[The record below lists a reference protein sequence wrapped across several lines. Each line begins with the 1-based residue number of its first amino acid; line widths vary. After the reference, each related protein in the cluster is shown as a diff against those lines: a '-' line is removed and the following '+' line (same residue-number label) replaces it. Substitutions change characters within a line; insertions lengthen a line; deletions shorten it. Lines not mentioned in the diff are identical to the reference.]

1 MVLVLQNL
9 QRSVI
14 IDRIESETSMNLP
27 QIIFFD
33 FDNTLIDSKTHAIPA
48 SALDALHRLV
58 DKGIKIAIASGRS
71 HFLLK
76 ETGALNLVP
85 WSGLCLSNG
94 QVVIKGT
101 EDVIHH
107 HFLPKVGVLNVI
119 ETAKSLNMNVYF
131 STPHGDFMMET
142 ANELVFE
149 AHHFFNE
156 PIPLPGVYVD
166 QPIDK
171 LLIYAPKGYDYAPY
185 KAIEGLTTFVSV
197 STYAD
202 IATKGVSK
210 LSAIHELLD
219 DLGLDHRFTAFGD
232 SQNDMEMLQGATISV
247 AMGNAD
253 PKLKAIADHITDD
266 VDQDGL
272 WKALVKLGYFETS
285 A

>member
-1 MVLVLQNL
+1 
-9 QRSVI
+9 
-14 IDRIESETSMNLP
+14 MNLP
-27 QIIFFD
+27 QFIFFD
-33 FDNTLIDSKTHAIPA
+33 FDNTLIDSKTHTIPA
-48 SALDALHRLV
+48 SALDALKRLV
-58 DKGIKIAIASGRS
+58 DKGIRIGIASGRS

-76 ETGALNLVP
+76 ETGALSLVP
-85 WSGLCLSNG
+85 WTGLCLSNG
-94 QVVIKGT
+94 QVVVKGT
-101 EDVIHH
+101 EDIIHH
-107 HFLPKVGVLNVI
+107 HFLPKAGVLKVI
-119 ETAKSLNMNVYF
+119 ETANALNMNLYF
-131 STPHGDFMMET
+131 STPRGDFMMK
-142 ANELVFE
+142 APDELVFE

-171 LLIYAPKGYDYAPY
+171 LLVYAPKGYDYAPF

-202 IATKGVSK
+202 MATAGISK

-232 SQNDMEMLQGATISV
+232 SQNDMEMCQGAEISV

-253 PKLKAIADHITDD
+253 PKLKAIVDHVTDD

-272 WKALVKLGYFETS
+272 LKALIKLGYLD
-285 A
+285 